1 MEKGVKVY
9 GLFGTVDLHSTK
21 VTLYQ
26 KNDITILP
34 LRFTIDFFSF
44 NWVMEISLLL
54 DFLFNINFNVLIE
67 LNEYTLQGIQIT
79 IPQFQVPQISLP
91 TSEQMSK
98 CYWGQSTFNNCYYDP
113 QFTIENTKRYLKGSI
128 NKVSRNMSIPDFLS
142 GVNYNEFFQYY
153 ANKILNTAIQLIE
166 KTVLMDLAIL
176 DFSTFSP
183 ESEDGETYM
192 TFQWL
197 TTNPQ
202 LNQEIEYPQY
212 ASVDDLMWGTVLDW
226 MYLDV
231 SLFTSEEQSILGQ
244 QGAQLFDAVIN
255 AVMTNYTPFQS
266 ASKLAFFDPT
276 APPLIQPLVPGWTFS
291 KRTEDWGTSMNLMGI
306 VRTAVRRMLRNTI
319 TNPFLMNAYEDAMV
333 EYCMAFQHNH
343 NREKE
348 RAWAGVGIDVFNKA
362 WISKWVGMGLDA
374 QILNS
379 LISTIGVVCQRPL
392 PGRKAVNSPLLSQ
405 S

>member
-1 MEKGVKVY
+1 MERGVRVY

-26 KNDITILP
+26 KNDITTLP
-34 LRFTIDFFSF
+34 QRFTIDFFSF
-44 NWVMEISLLL
+44 NWLMEISLLL

-67 LNEYTLQGIQIT
+67 LNPFTLEGIQIS
-79 IPQFQVPQISLP
+79 IPQFQIPQIPLP
-91 TSEQMSK
+91 PSEQYTK

-128 NKVSRNMSIPDFLS
+128 NRVSKNMSIPDFLS

-153 ANKILNTAIQLIE
+153 ANRILNTAIQLIE

-176 DFSTFSP
+176 DFSAFSP
-183 ESEDGETYM
+183 ENPDGETYM
-192 TFQWL
+192 EFQWL

-202 LNQEIEYPQY
+202 LNQEMEYPQY
-212 ASVDDLMWGTVLDW
+212 ATVDDLMWGTVLDW
-226 MYLDV
+226 MYLDT

-244 QGAQLFDAVIN
+244 SGAQFFDAVIN
-255 AVMTNYTPFQS
+255 AVMSNYNPFQS
-266 ASKLAFFDPT
+266 ANKLAFFDPT
-276 APPLIQPLVPGWTFS
+276 APPLIQPLVPGWSFS
-291 KRTEDWGTSMNLMGI
+291 QRTEDWGASMNLMGI
-306 VRTAVRRMLRNTI
+306 VRTAVRRMLANTI
-319 TNPFLMNAYEDAMV
+319 TNPFLINAYEDAMV

-343 NREKE
+343 DRERE
-348 RAWAGVGIDVFNKA
+348 RAWVGVGIDVFNQA
-362 WISKWVGMGLDA
+362 WVSKWVGLGLDQ

-379 LISTIGVVCQRPL
+379 LIGNIGVVCQRPL
-392 PGRKAVNSPLLSQ
+392 IGRKGVNSPLQSQ